1 MIGKTICLSVQIT
14 RIWDLDWYP
23 GLAECV
29 LVDALGVEHRF
40 QDKIPVFSAR
50 ELTPADIPC
59 EGAVRCVREGENP
72 DGKALTETLDLRFLD
87 YQGAVER
94 LLEDEGIAAL
104 LDSGQAMS
112 IYVAC
117 QDEAQWK
124 RMVADL
130 EKCTQ
135 GRHNVRCH
143 GGSEAAGKQAHK
155 RHRHRGGQCSPKDG
169 EQSCGS

>member
-50 ELTPADIPC
+50 ELTPADTPC

-72 DGKALTETLDLRFLD
+72 DGTLTVNTKSPTISNRQPGGTFS
-87 YQGAVER
+87 VSIPVSWPMER
-94 LLEDEGIAAL
+94 LFHE
-104 LDSGQAMS
+104 
-112 IYVAC
+112 
-117 QDEAQWK
+117 
-124 RMVADL
+124 
-130 EKCTQ
+130 
-135 GRHNVRCH
+135 
-143 GGSEAAGKQAHK
+143 
-155 RHRHRGGQCSPKDG
+155 
-169 EQSCGS
+169 

>member
-23 GLAECV
+23 GFAECV

-72 DGKALTETLDLRFLD
+72 DGTLTVNTKIPDDIEST
-87 YQGAVER
+87 A
-94 LLEDEGIAAL
+94 
-104 LDSGQAMS
+104 
-112 IYVAC
+112 
-117 QDEAQWK
+117 
-124 RMVADL
+124 
-130 EKCTQ
+130 
-135 GRHNVRCH
+135 GRHLFCVNP
-143 GGSEAAGKQAHK
+143 SQLA
-155 RHRHRGGQCSPKDG
+155 DG
-169 EQSCGS
+169 EAFS